1 MSRPSTALSSARR
14 APAFTLIEVMI
25 VVVVVGLLAAVALP
39 SFMDS
44 IRKGRR
50 AEATGALAQV
60 QQEQERWRANRT
72 TYTSTLSDLKLGID
86 ADGKTPSGYYAISI
100 EQANGSG
107 YIAKAAAVSGT
118 SQAADTNCTT
128 MRLRLR
134 GGNVE
139 YGGCN
144 ACGLPEGNAPLS
156 DPNRCWSR

>member
-1 MSRPSTALSSARR
+1 
-14 APAFTLIEVMI
+14 MI
-25 VVVVVGLLAAVALP
+25 VVVVIGILAVVALP

-44 IRKGRR
+44 VRKGRR
-50 AEATGALAQV
+50 ADATAALAQV
-60 QQEQERWRANRT
+60 QQEQERWRANQT
-72 TYTSTLSDLKLGID
+72 SYTSTLSDLKLGVD
-86 ADGKTPSGYYAISI
+86 ADGRTPSGYYTVSI

-107 YIAKAAAVSGT
+107 YIARATAVSGT

-144 ACGLPEGNAPLS
+144 ACGLPLGNAALS